1 MVKGDGEMTHFE
13 YMQQQGQLTIFDLLD
28 QYEEMQFEKPSTN
41 VNKLVDNDKKMYI
54 EPRRRV
60 YIVQ

>member
-1 MVKGDGEMTHFE
+1 MAHFE
-13 YMQQQGQLTIFDLLD
+13 YMELQGQLTIFDLED

>member
-28 QYEEMQFEKPSTN
+28 QYEGMQFKKPSTN
-41 VNKLVDNDKKMYI
+41 VNKPVDNNKGMYI

-60 YIVQ
+60 YIVR